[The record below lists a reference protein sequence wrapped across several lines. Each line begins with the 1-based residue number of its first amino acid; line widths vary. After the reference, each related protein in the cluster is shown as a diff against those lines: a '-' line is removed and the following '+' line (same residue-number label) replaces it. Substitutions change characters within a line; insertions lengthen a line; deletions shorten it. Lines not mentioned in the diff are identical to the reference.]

1 MCIYIYIYNTI
12 HICILYIYYMLYIYI
27 YYIYIILYI
36 RILNTLHI
44 LYTSTLYYI
53 LDYTYMLLSSFVEL
67 KTSTLI
73 HLSVTCRSTVD
84 LSAFCGILSSFAWAQ
99 LLSSWES
106 LRGRNSNEVM
116 RKLLPFKLHR
126 GKPEI
131 QQAYNKLANLV
142 PKSLEKSILNFN
154 TKLGNL

>member
-1 MCIYIYIYNTI
+1 
-12 HICILYIYYMLYIYI
+12 
-27 YYIYIILYI
+27 
-36 RILNTLHI
+36 
-44 LYTSTLYYI
+44 
-53 LDYTYMLLSSFVEL
+53 MLLSSFVEL

-116 RKLLPFKLHR
+116 RNCCLSNFTGVNPR
-126 GKPEI
+126 
-131 QQAYNKLANLV
+131 YNKLTT
-142 PKSLEKSILNFN
+142 SLPI
-154 TKLGNL
+154 